1 MKNKSKGFTLM
12 EVIMVMSIMTA
23 IIYGMFAMYAST
35 QNSLIAREKMFVK
48 KMMIAGGDPHRL
60 APNISS
66 IRIDQYIKEIVK
78 ENEIATAKGTEKLIS
93 QEITVPT
100 PDDYQVSQNQVYTP
114 TVIVKNETPEIK
126 QVTENHY
133 HFEALITLSKYI
145 GAGILSIFALFC
157 SIKALTSMKKAWTVR
172 SATKESEK
180 ILHKFDNEFEDN
192 KNYLAFIRKISDQV
206 IVNSVLIDNRKN
218 KETVLK
224 LIVTNE
230 NLKDKLS
237 FLESNFVKIMN

>member
-1 MKNKSKGFTLM
+1 MKNKSKGFTIM
-12 EVIMVMSIMTA
+12 ESIIVMAIMT
-23 IIYGMFAMYAST
+23 IVIYGAFSMYSST
-35 QNSLIAREKMFVK
+35 KDSLIAREKMFVK

-60 APNISS
+60 APNISN
-66 IRIDQYIKEIVK
+66 IRIDQYVKEIIK
-78 ENEIATAKGTEKLIS
+78 ENEIAVAKGTEKLIS

-100 PDDYQVSQNQVYTP
+100 PDDYYVDQPIVNQPVL
-114 TVIVKNETPEIK
+114 IAKQETPEIK

-157 SIKALTSMKKAWTVR
+157 SIKSLTAMKTAWTVR
-172 SATKESEK
+172 SATKESKK
-180 ILHKFDNEFEDN
+180 ILDKFDNEFEDN

-237 FLESNFVKIMN
+237 FLESNFIKIMK

>member
-1 MKNKSKGFTLM
+1 MKNKSKGLTII
-12 EVIMVMSIMTA
+12 ESIMVMAIMTI
-23 IIYGMFAMYAST
+23 IIYGTFAMYASAK
-35 QNSLIAREKMFVK
+35 NSEVAREKMFVK

-60 APNISS
+60 EPNISS
-66 IRIDQYIKEIVK
+66 TRIDQYIKEIVK
-78 ENEIATAKGTEKLIS
+78 ENEIAAAKGTEKLIS

-157 SIKALTSMKKAWTVR
+157 SIKAVTSMKKAWTVR